1 MCDICE
7 GKEPIPELY
16 EGYTP
21 GPIWFG
27 TNGVITG
34 NKRLKASAAST
45 RSDLEKMKE
54 LRANV
59 MIPGSEE
66 TTYYRFKFCPECG
79 RKLIDETNESRSESE
94 KSKKIYC
101 PATFCS
107 RRDTCSWKVFG
118 TITDKIDSDTVTNEL
133 KVPPCT
139 FTGSAI

>member
-27 TNGVITG
+27 TKGVIG
-34 NKRLKASAAST
+34 
-45 RSDLEKMKE
+45 
-54 LRANV
+54 
-59 MIPGSEE
+59 
-66 TTYYRFKFCPECG
+66 
-79 RKLIDETNESRSESE
+79 
-94 KSKKIYC
+94 
-101 PATFCS
+101 
-107 RRDTCSWKVFG
+107 SWKVFG